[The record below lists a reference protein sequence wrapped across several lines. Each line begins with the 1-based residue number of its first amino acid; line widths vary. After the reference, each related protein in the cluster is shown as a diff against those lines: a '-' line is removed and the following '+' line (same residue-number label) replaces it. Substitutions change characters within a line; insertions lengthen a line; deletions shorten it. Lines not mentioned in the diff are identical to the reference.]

1 MIRKT
6 GHGEA
11 MMKNRT
17 RTEALVLDI
26 PTSDLERA
34 RRLILIS
41 LGLWICV
48 GILAAL
54 QGHGLA

>member
-1 MIRKT
+1 MIRNT

-11 MMKNRT
+11 KMKDRNRA
-17 RTEALVLDI
+17 EALVLDI
-26 PTSDLERA
+26 PSSDLERA
-34 RRLILIS
+34 RRLIMIS

-54 QGHGLA
+54 QGYGLA

>member
-1 MIRKT
+1 
-6 GHGEA
+6 
-11 MMKNRT
+11 MKNRT